1 MIVSSL
7 LEEHE
12 AAVTILTTEFTP
24 VFLTTSLVVKALETV
39 SKDQLPFSF
48 FQKKKIK
55 KILLVKWMSEK
66 CCYYVCVKG
75 CRYFLL
81 VYAVLVFFCDFT
93 YELLTS

>member
-1 MIVSSL
+1 VIVSSL

-12 AAVTILTTEFTP
+12 GAVTILTTEFTP

-48 FQKKKIK
+48 FQKKK

-66 CCYYVCVKG
+66 CWYYVRVKG

-81 VYAVLVFFCDFT
+81 VYAVLVFFCAFT
-93 YELLTS
+93 NELLTS